1 MIWKIVAYDNFHGM
15 CMTVARKPDEFVPNT
30 FMYNLPDNADRN
42 KHATLTFLKRSQ
54 IVAQME
60 FGLLESKGETILAL
74 PNIIEFTNSHD
85 MVNLFQLHIQSD
97 TIVFNYTTKNGQ
109 VEDFKFP
116 LAGFKEK
123 YLEQFI

>member
-1 MIWKIVAYDNFHGM
+1 
-15 CMTVARKPDEFVPNT
+15 MTIARKPDEFVPNT
-30 FMYNLPDNADRN
+30 FMYNLPDNTDGN
-42 KHATLTFLKRSQ
+42 KHATLTFLKRGQ

-85 MVNLFQLHIQSD
+85 MVNLFLLHIQSD
-97 TIVFNYTTKNGQ
+97 TIVFNYTTKNGL
-109 VEDFKFP
+109 VEDFKFS
-116 LAGFKEK
+116 LAGFKEN